1 MTDNL
6 NPSDHTVAQLQVE
19 SLHQILDHKNR
30 ELERLRG
37 EVDRLKDALREHED
51 RIVALRVLLD
61 LMAEDRRKRE
71 EVQP

>member
-1 MTDNL
+1 M
-6 NPSDHTVAQLQVE
+6 AQLQVE

-30 ELERLRG
+30 ELERLRC

>member
-6 NPSDHTVAQLQVE
+6 NPTDRTVAQLQAE